1 MNAYIISAV
10 IVTVI
15 YAIVKFLQMRFV
27 DKENRPL
34 KELISDSCIVFLSS
48 CAGLFAAGY
57 LGSIGGICN
66 VFGVQIGGESSNPA
80 KAFIGRPN
88 F

>member
-1 MNAYIISAV
+1 MNAYIITAS

-15 YAIVKFLQMRFV
+15 YAIVKFFQMRFV

-34 KELISDSCIVFLSS
+34 KELISESCIVFLST
-48 CAGLFAAGY
+48 CTGLFAAGY

-66 VFGVQIGGESSNPA
+66 VFGDQFGGDSSNQA
-80 KAFIGRPN
+80 KAFTGKPN